1 MPANNLDSA
10 ADEKREE
17 EKVKEVSQSHPQWES
32 ELECVVH
39 NAKPTAGDSAKIEC
53 NVRYL
58 SRIPTLVD
66 GIYRGAVGVP
76 RSKIFGTNKM
86 PDVDSSDS
94 SSGIAVDVQQRL
106 NCALP

>member
-10 ADEKREE
+10 ANKQREE
-17 EKVKEVSQSHPQWES
+17 EKVKELSQSHPQWES

-39 NAKPTAGDSAKIEC
+39 NAKLTAGDSDKTEC
-53 NVRYL
+53 NVCYS
-58 SRIPTLVD
+58 SRMPARVD
-66 GIYRGAVGVP
+66 GIYRSAVGVP
-76 RSKIFGTNKM
+76 RSKIFRINKM
-86 PDVDSSDS
+86 PDVDSYDS